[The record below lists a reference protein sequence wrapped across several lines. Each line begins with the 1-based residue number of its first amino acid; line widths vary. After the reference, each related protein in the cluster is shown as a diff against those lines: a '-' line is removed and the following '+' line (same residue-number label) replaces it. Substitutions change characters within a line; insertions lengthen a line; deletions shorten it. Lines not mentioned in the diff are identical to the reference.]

1 VLQEPPPD
9 PQPDEPHSEEPRPD
23 GSGPAGPSGAPW
35 PDDDPQGPEQ
45 GLFACLPA
53 EELSLAGFAQNG
65 QADTM
70 APGPLLGTVL
80 HTVIGEDGAGLPG
93 LSDDQ
98 LIGVLSGGRRM
109 EAWTAWVQLAAM
121 RELARRRPAVEPGDS
136 GRAGFSDFA
145 ADELMGE
152 FHLTLEAATAQI
164 GYACSVADRLPRTF
178 AALAAGQI
186 HPVAVKIIEDET
198 RYLSAKNVAKAD
210 ADLAELAQSKSF
222 GRLRY
227 AAHRLVLKL
236 DPDYAKLRKDED
248 RKYAHVRRFRENS
261 GNAGMVA
268 HEMPPD
274 EVLASWQHVEQ
285 RALDLRAAGMPG
297 TLQELRVHA
306 YLDLLQERDSR
317 DAPGGSDGPDES
329 DGTDGP
335 GSPGGSDG
343 PSDPGGA
350 GGSDGP
356 EPPASDPGGARSSA
370 RHDPEP
376 SVAALVT
383 ITVSLETL
391 QGMSETPGEV
401 GAFGL
406 IDAPDARDLVSAA
419 GRHPRTRWCITALNP
434 DGTAAAH
441 GCASGRHPPP
451 GRANLTVTSS
461 PTLGPDP
468 PPGTRPQDY
477 IRSLGIHMVP
487 IARGHCDHAHAE
499 TGYRPSR
506 KLQHLVRARNARCT
520 APGCGRPAARCDLD
534 HTVPWDQGGI
544 TCECDLAPLCRHHH
558 KCKQT
563 QGWRLAQPE
572 PGVLIWHTPSGRT
585 YATAPTVYPA

>member
-1 VLQEPPPD
+1 MPP
-9 PQPDEPHSEEPRPD
+9 
-23 GSGPAGPSGAPW
+23 
-35 PDDDPQGPEQ
+35 
-45 GLFACLPA
+45 
-53 EELSLAGFAQNG
+53 EELSLAGFAQDG
-65 QADTM
+65 RADTM

-136 GRAGFSDFA
+136 GRAGFSDYA

-152 FHLTLEAATAQI
+152 FHLTWEAAIAQI
-164 GYACSVADRLPRTF
+164 GYACTVADRLPRTF

-198 RYLSAKNVAKAD
+198 RYLSAENAAKAD
-210 ADLAELAQSKSF
+210 ADLAELARSRSF
-222 GRLRY
+222 ARLRY

-248 RKYAHVRRFRENS
+248 RKYAHVRRFREHS

-297 TLQELRVHA
+297 TRQELRVRS

-317 DAPGGSDGPDES
+317 NAPGGSDGP
-329 DGTDGP
+329 G
-335 GSPGGSDG
+335 GSNGPGGSDG
-343 PSDPGGA
+343 PDGPGGA

-356 EPPASDPGGARSSA
+356 GGNGGPGGSNGPEPPASDHGRVGGSDPG
-370 RHDPEP
+370 P

-383 ITVSLETL
+383 ITVPVETVL
-391 QGMSETPGEV
+391 GMSETPGEV
-401 GAFGL
+401 GSFGL
-406 IDAPDARDLVSAA
+406 IDAPDARDLVAA
-419 GRHPRTRWCITALNP
+419 AARHPRTRWCITALNP

-451 GRANLTVTSS
+451 GRANLTVTSG
-461 PTLGPDP
+461 PGLGPDP

-477 IRSLGIHMVP
+477 RAAWASAWSRSPAATATTPGP
-487 IARGHCDHAHAE
+487 RPA
-499 TGYRPSR
+499 TGPAANSSTWSAP
-506 KLQHLVRARNARCT
+506 V
-520 APGCGRPAARCDLD
+520 APGAPPRAVAGPPPAA
-534 HTVPWDQGGI
+534 TS
-544 TCECDLAPLCRHHH
+544 T
-558 KCKQT
+558 
-563 QGWRLAQPE
+563 
-572 PGVLIWHTPSGRT
+572 TPSPGTRVASHANVT
-585 YATAPTVYPA
+585 SLRSANDNHTLRYLPWRHSRAERAGASGC

>member
-1 VLQEPPPD
+1 MLQEPPPNPQPDD
-9 PQPDEPHSEEPRPD
+9 PQPDEPQAG

-45 GLFACLPA
+45 GLFVCLPP
-53 EELSLAGFAQNG
+53 EELSLAGFAQDG

-164 GYACSVADRLPRTF
+164 GYACTVADRLPRTF

-210 ADLAELAQSKSF
+210 AILAELAQSKSF

-297 TLQELRVHA
+297 TLQELRVRS

-317 DAPGGSDGPDES
+317 DAPGGSDGP
-329 DGTDGP
+329 
-335 GSPGGSDG
+335 GS
-343 PSDPGGA
+343 
-350 GGSDGP
+350 
-356 EPPASDPGGARSSA
+356 
-370 RHDPEP
+370 
-376 SVAALVT
+376 
-383 ITVSLETL
+383 
-391 QGMSETPGEV
+391 
-401 GAFGL
+401 
-406 IDAPDARDLVSAA
+406 A
-419 GRHPRTRWCITALNP
+419 GRRQRRPGRSRRRGRERRSRRPGRQRRPR
-434 DGTAAAH
+434 
-441 GCASGRHPPP
+441 ASGQ
-451 GRANLTVTSS
+451 
-461 PTLGPDP
+461 
-468 PPGTRPQDY
+468 RP
-477 IRSLGIHMVP
+477 
-487 IARGHCDHAHAE
+487 
-499 TGYRPSR
+499 
-506 KLQHLVRARNARCT
+506 
-520 APGCGRPAARCDLD
+520 
-534 HTVPWDQGGI
+534 W
-544 TCECDLAPLCRHHH
+544 
-558 KCKQT
+558 
-563 QGWRLAQPE
+563 
-572 PGVLIWHTPSGRT
+572 SGRR
-585 YATAPTVYPA
+585 

>member
-1 VLQEPPPD
+1 MAPVRL
-9 PQPDEPHSEEPRPD
+9 
-23 GSGPAGPSGAPW
+23 GTSGAPW

-45 GLFACLPA
+45 GLFVCLPA

-109 EAWTAWVQLAAM
+109 EAWAAWVQLAAM
-121 RELARRRPAVEPGDS
+121 RELARRRPAVEPGDT

-152 FHLTLEAATAQI
+152 FHLTWEAATAQI
-164 GYACSVADRLPRTF
+164 GYACTVADRLPRTF

-198 RYLSAKNVAKAD
+198 RYLSAKNAAKAD
-210 ADLAELAQSKSF
+210 PVLAELAQSKSF
-222 GRLRY
+222 ARLRY

-236 DPDYAKLRKDED
+236 DPDYAKRRKDED
-248 RKYAHVRRFRENS
+248 RKYAHVRRFREHS

-297 TLQELRVHA
+297 TLQELRVRA
-306 YLDLLQERDSR
+306 YLDLLQETDSR
-317 DAPGGSDGPDES
+317 PAPGHPGGPDGSDGPGGSDAPGGS
-329 DGTDGP
+329 
-335 GSPGGSDG
+335 GSPGGSGG
-343 PSDPGGA
+343 PGGPGGA

-356 EPPASDPGGARSSA
+356 EPPASDPGGVCGSA

-383 ITVSLETL
+383 ITVPLETL
-391 QGMSETPGEV
+391 EGMSEIPGEV
-401 GAFGL
+401 GSFGL
-406 IDAPDARDLVSAA
+406 IDAPDARALVAA
-419 GRHPRTRWCITALNP
+419 AAKHPRTRWCITALNP

-477 IRSLGIHMVP
+477 VRSLGIRLVP
-487 IARGHCDHAHAE
+487 IARGPCDHAQAE

-506 KLQHLVRARNARCT
+506 KLQHLVRARSARCT

-534 HTVPWDQGGI
+534 HTTAWDQGGR
-544 TCECDLAPLCRHHH
+544 TCECNLAPLCRHHH
-558 KCKQT
+558 RCKQA
-563 QGWRLAQPE
+563 QGWHLDQPE
-572 PGVLIWHTPSGRT
+572 PGILKWRTPSGRT
-585 YATAPTVYPA
+585 YTTTPAEYPV

>member
-1 VLQEPPPD
+1 V
-9 PQPDEPHSEEPRPD
+9 
-23 GSGPAGPSGAPW
+23 
-35 PDDDPQGPEQ
+35 
-45 GLFACLPA
+45 
-53 EELSLAGFAQNG
+53 
-65 QADTM
+65 
-70 APGPLLGTVL
+70 
-80 HTVIGEDGAGLPG
+80 
-93 LSDDQ
+93 
-98 LIGVLSGGRRM
+98 
-109 EAWTAWVQLAAM
+109 TAWVQLAAM

-164 GYACSVADRLPRTF
+164 GYACTVADRLPRTF

-210 ADLAELAQSKSF
+210 AVLAELAQSKSF
-222 GRLRY
+222 GRLRC

-248 RKYAHVRRFRENS
+248 RKYAHVRRFREHS

-297 TLQELRVHA
+297 TLQELRVRA

-317 DAPGGSDGPDES
+317 DIPGDSDGP
-329 DGTDGP
+329 GGP

-343 PSDPGGA
+343 PGGSAGPGGP

-356 EPPASDPGGARSSA
+356 EPPASDPGRAGGSA
-370 RHDPEP
+370 RHDPGP

-383 ITVSLETL
+383 ITVPAETL
-391 QGMSETPGEV
+391 QRTSETPGEV

-406 IDAPDARDLVSAA
+406 IDAPDARDLVAA
-419 GRHPRTRWCITALNP
+419 AARHPRTRWCITALNP

-451 GRANLTVTSS
+451 NRANLIVTSS
-461 PTLGPDP
+461 PSLGPDP

-477 IRSLGIHMVP
+477 LRSLGIRLVP
-487 IARGHCDHAHAE
+487 IARGHCDHAQAE

-506 KLQHLVRARNARCT
+506 KLQHLVRARSARCT

-558 KCKQT
+558 KCKQA
-563 QGWRLAQPE
+563 QGWQLAQPE
-572 PGVLIWHTPSGRT
+572 PGVLVWHTPAGRSYVT
-585 YATAPTVYPA
+585 GPTAYLA

>member
-1 VLQEPPPD
+1 MLQEPLPD
-9 PQPDEPHSEEPRPD
+9 PQPGGDEPA
-23 GSGPAGPSGAPW
+23 GSSPVGDSGAPW

-45 GLFACLPA
+45 GLFVCLPA

-70 APGPLLGTVL
+70 VPGPLLGTVL

-136 GRAGFSDFA
+136 GQAGFSDFA

-152 FHLTLEAATAQI
+152 LHLTLEAATAQI
-164 GYACSVADRLPRTF
+164 GYACAVADRLPRTF

-198 RYLSAKNVAKAD
+198 RYLSPEHAAKAD
-210 ADLAELAQSKSF
+210 QVLAELAQSKSF
-222 GRLRY
+222 ARLRY

-248 RKYAHVRRFRENS
+248 RKYAHVRRFREHS

-297 TLQELRVHA
+297 TLQELRVRA
-306 YLDLLQERDSR
+306 YLDLLQETDSR
-317 DAPGGSDGPDES
+317 LAPGRPGDPNGSDGPGGPS
-329 DGTDGP
+329 GP

-343 PSDPGGA
+343 PGGA
-350 GGSDGP
+350 GGGDGP
-356 EPPASDPGGARSSA
+356 EPPASDQDPATCGA
-370 RHDPEP
+370 RHDPQP
-376 SVAALVT
+376 SIAALVT
-383 ITVSLETL
+383 ITVPLETL
-391 QGMSETPGEV
+391 EGMSETPGEV

-406 IDAPDARDLVSAA
+406 VDAEDARDLVSAA

-461 PTLGPDP
+461 PGLGPDP

-477 IRSLGIHMVP
+477 LRSLGIRLVP
-487 IARGHCDHAHAE
+487 IARGHCDHAQAE

-506 KLQHLVRARNARCT
+506 KLQHLVRARSARCT

-558 KCKQT
+558 KCKQA
-563 QGWRLAQPE
+563 QRWRLAQPE
-572 PGVLIWHTPSGRT
+572 PGVLIWHTPSGRSYVT
-585 YATAPTVYPA
+585 GPTAYLA